1 MPIYEYACEQCCARF
16 EMKRRFGEDDGGV
29 CPSCG
34 SPARRLFSAAP
45 IIFKGSGF
53 YVTDSRK
60 ASPGESSEKSSGTKS

>member
-1 MPIYEYACEQCCARF
+1 MPIYEYECEKCCARF
-16 EMKRRFGEDDGGV
+16 EMKRRFGEDGGSV

-60 ASPGESSEKSSGTKS
+60 ASPGESSEKGSGTKS